1 MCFDILRKTK
11 SYLKVLKVYFVF
23 GEAIMKAR
31 TLKND
36 KNSSAA
42 MAILKGVIVALC
54 VSLVGILIFA
64 FLLRFTSISDKI
76 IAPVNQVIKGVSI
89 FFGVFI
95 GLKKHKEMGLLNGLF
110 IGLLF
115 TILAFLV
122 FSLLDG
128 AFCFDKT
135 LLNDI
140 IFGSIIGAIC
150 GIICVNLKKN

>member
-89 FFGVFI
+89 FLGVFI

>member
-1 MCFDILRKTK
+1 
-11 SYLKVLKVYFVF
+11 
-23 GEAIMKAR
+23 MKAR

-128 AFCFDKT
+128 AFCFDRSGCRRCECS
-135 LLNDI
+135 I
-140 IFGSIIGAIC
+140 CRMYQGSN
-150 GIICVNLKKN
+150 GIQGYTQLDFYAFAVCRTSDCIYV